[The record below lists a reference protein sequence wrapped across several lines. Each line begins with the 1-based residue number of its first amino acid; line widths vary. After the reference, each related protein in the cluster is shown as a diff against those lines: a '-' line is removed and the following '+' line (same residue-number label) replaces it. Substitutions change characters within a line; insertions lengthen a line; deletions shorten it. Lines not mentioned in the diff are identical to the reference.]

1 MIWQII
7 KKQCIVFIRNPQ
19 QLFLLLLLPIILIV
33 ILSVSLS
40 SFMEGETIQ
49 IDANVAMIEHADEQE
64 QLEQFLAKIEESNIP
79 DEAKQQITMSLEQ
92 LSLITL
98 IKEILTD
105 VDFVELK
112 EISVAEKEKVLN
124 DDEFAVVLEF
134 PETFLVESY
143 EAMYLDESELGTI
156 KLYENKGHPLAANA
170 VKTIVYEIQEQIM
183 YGTFAEKNG
192 VDIDVLK
199 QSLETEIGK
208 IETVN
213 QSEKISSKEY
223 YTVGMAV
230 MNTLFI
236 AGAVGSFAFME
247 KQLQVFNRIIL
258 SDMSRW
264 SYFIGVFLS
273 GTIFSLFQLFIL
285 FGFSWIVYG
294 ITWDILSWLVVTVFL
309 ALSVGGLSVLLAAIS
324 YRSNSETVINMFST
338 MIVSILA
345 LLGGSFFPI
354 GDYSSFI
361 QTLGD
366 FTPNGA
372 AMTSYLSLLR
382 GESVTQLTEQLFRL
396 MLFTVVLLLA
406 AIASFPKR
414 GQI

>member
-1 MIWQII
+1 
-7 KKQCIVFIRNPQ
+7 
-19 QLFLLLLLPIILIV
+19 
-33 ILSVSLS
+33 
-40 SFMEGETIQ
+40 
-49 IDANVAMIEHADEQE
+49 
-64 QLEQFLAKIEESNIP
+64 
-79 DEAKQQITMSLEQ
+79 
-92 LSLITL
+92 
-98 IKEILTD
+98 
-105 VDFVELK
+105 
-112 EISVAEKEKVLN
+112 
-124 DDEFAVVLEF
+124 
-134 PETFLVESY
+134 
-143 EAMYLDESELGTI
+143 
-156 KLYENKGHPLAANA
+156 
-170 VKTIVYEIQEQIM
+170 M